1 MRKHILFWTV
11 TLLSLVY
18 TMLLSV
24 DILAEEYEFVNKW
37 PDEVL
42 GLRSPSGVAVD
53 SLGNVYVVDSATNR
67 VIKYNSSGSVLL
79 TIG

>member
-18 TMLLSV
+18 TILLPTV
-24 DILAEEYEFVNKW
+24 ILAEGYEFVNKW

-42 GLRSPSGVAVD
+42 GLRNPNGVAVD
-53 SLGNVYVVDSATNR
+53 SAGNVYVADRDNNR
-67 VIKYNSSGSVLL
+67 IQKFNSNG
-79 TIG
+79 G